1 MQLILSALF
10 IYLVIQCVRFLS
22 RISIKRSREQY
33 HQNIKDSYKNL
44 DIQDVD
50 YEDISKN
57 DE

>member
-22 RISIKRSREQY
+22 RISIKRSRAQY

-44 DIQDVD
+44 DIQDAD

>member
-44 DIQDVD
+44 DIQDAD
-50 YEDISKN
+50 YEDIDQKL
-57 DE
+57 